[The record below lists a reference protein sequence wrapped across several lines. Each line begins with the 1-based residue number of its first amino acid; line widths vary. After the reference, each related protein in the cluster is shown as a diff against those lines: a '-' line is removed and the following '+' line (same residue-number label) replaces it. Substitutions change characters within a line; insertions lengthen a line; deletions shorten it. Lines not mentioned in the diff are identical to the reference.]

1 MLAWLGELNATV
13 AANPGWLSAAL
24 FATALVESL
33 AIAGLLVPGVAIL
46 FALTVLAG
54 QTGMALG
61 EALFWVCLCAII
73 GDTLSFALGR
83 LLTGRLNNVW
93 PMSRYPAI
101 VARGEA
107 FFYRYGGFSIVV
119 GRF

>member
-1 MLAWLGELNATV
+1 MPGWLGELSALV

-33 AIAGLLVPGVAIL
+33 AVAGLLVPGVAIL

-61 EALFWVCLCAII
+61 EALFWVFLAPLSAI
-73 GDTLSFALGR
+73 
-83 LLTGRLNNVW
+83 
-93 PMSRYPAI
+93 P
-101 VARGEA
+101 
-107 FFYRYGGFSIVV
+107 
-119 GRF
+119 